1 MTKTVYKSYSADV
14 VALGERSIQAICSTG
29 NVDQMGEIV
38 EQQGADL
45 SVYKNNPIVLFSHNP
60 EHPVGTASNVRVE
73 RGMLLADIEFAAEG
87 VSAKAD
93 EICGL
98 VKAGILKSISIG
110 FDPTEMEPINPSR
123 PRGPQRYKKWTLCE
137 ISIVAIPANTDAEV
151 TAKALEARVTKDHPK
166 IQFKG
171 LYGVGCLAELLSEL
185 GWQHQMSVC
194 EKACEGDDSELP
206 GKLAD
211 VMHQLGEALIAMTQ
225 EEVAECLANVDASVE
240 SVDGTD
246 KSTNAAVRKFR
257 AGVSVMKAGRAVS
270 KATAETIQAAQD
282 SHGAL
287 HNSLMVHDKCMKAL
301 FTAQSS
307 DGQQSGATVGKA
319 LGAAEPGVMPGVA
332 NPQLDDAKDSHN
344 AVQANAVMHA
354 KCMKALGDL
363 VPGSSGDAQ
372 DNSQISQSAS
382 EGQPSTTGN
391 KPKDLKTPMTKAQ
404 RLRVA
409 RALEL
414 GSYIE

>member
-1 MTKTVYKSYSADV
+1 MTKTVYKAYSADV

-110 FDPTEMEPINPSR
+110 FDPTDMEPINPSR

-151 TAKALEARVTKDHPK
+151 TAKAVEARVTKDHPK

-171 LYGVGCLAELLSEL
+171 LYGVGCLAELMSEL
-185 GWQHQMSVC
+185 GWQHSMAAC
-194 EKACEGDDSELP
+194 EAACEGDGSEVP
-206 GKLAD
+206 GKLAE
-211 VMHQLGEALIAMTQ
+211 VLHGLGEALIAMTQ
-225 EEVAECLANVDASVE
+225 EEVSECLANADAMVE

-287 HNSLMVHDKCMKAL
+287 HNSLAVHDKCMKAL
-301 FTAQSS
+301 FTAQTS
-307 DGQQSGATVGKA
+307 DGQQSGATTKA
-319 LGAAEPGVMPGVA
+319 LSPAEPGTDPGA
-332 NPQLDDAKDSHN
+332 INPTLDDAKDSHN

-354 KCMKALGDL
+354 KCMKALGAM
-363 VPGSSGDAQ
+363 VPGSSGDPP
-372 DNSQISQSAS
+372 DNSQVSQSQADTPAS
-382 EGQPSTTGN
+382 TGGN

-404 RLRVA
+404 RMRVA

-414 GSYIE
+414 GSHIE